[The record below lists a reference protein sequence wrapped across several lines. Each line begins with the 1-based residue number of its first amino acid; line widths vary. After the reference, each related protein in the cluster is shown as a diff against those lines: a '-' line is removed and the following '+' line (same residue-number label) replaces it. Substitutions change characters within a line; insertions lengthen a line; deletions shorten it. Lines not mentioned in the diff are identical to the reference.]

1 MIRKPNYILMD
12 DHGKEFQ
19 EKSMHSINLTV
30 NDGDIHQFV
39 AGHIPSH
46 WHKRLE
52 IFLLLEGKVSVSTG
66 DNTCKLHAG
75 DGCFINTEVLHSF
88 TADTASPCLYRSFV
102 FSADIVGGAPGSIF
116 DTTYVR
122 PLLENGA
129 SFLKFQKEN
138 GDTIYFEQFQ
148 RAFTAC
154 VSEEYGYEF
163 SVRNALSN
171 IMLYIASKSATVTKR
186 SIPSVQ
192 EARLKKMLLWIDGHF
207 DENIRVSDIAGA
219 ASICT
224 RECQRIFQQYLH
236 YSPVEY
242 LRRKRIFNAAKL
254 LSDTDRPVTEV
265 ALGCGFS
272 NPGYFSR
279 QFRELMGST
288 PGQYRSDARENL

>member
-192 EARLKKMLLWIDGHF
+192 EARLKKCFYGLTAILMRTSVFLTLQAPQ
-207 DENIRVSDIAGA
+207 VSVPGSASVFSS
-219 ASICT
+219 SICT
-224 RECQRIFQQYLH
+224 TAPLNTCGEREFL
-236 YSPVEY
+236 
-242 LRRKRIFNAAKL
+242 
-254 LSDTDRPVTEV
+254 T
-265 ALGCGFS
+265 
-272 NPGYFSR
+272 R
-279 QFRELMGST
+279 QSCYPIPTGR
-288 PGQYRSDARENL
+288 